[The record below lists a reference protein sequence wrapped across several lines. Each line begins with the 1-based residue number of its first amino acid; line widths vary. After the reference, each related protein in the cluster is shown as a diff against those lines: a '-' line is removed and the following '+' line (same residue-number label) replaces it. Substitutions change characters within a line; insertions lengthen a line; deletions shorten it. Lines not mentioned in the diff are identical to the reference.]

1 MATLGEF
8 ARRIR
13 ERGRQVEEGVN
24 EIVKKTAIVADREV
38 VLSTPVDTGRARSNW
53 LLSLGG
59 PSTSE
64 IEAYAQGKGGSSG
77 AANANAAMA
86 QAQAAVRGRR
96 PEQDVY
102 ISNNLP
108 YIGRLNDGW
117 SAQAPAGFVQAA
129 VQRAAAAIRNMRVF
143 RRGD

>member
-1 MATLGEF
+1 MATLGVF

-77 AANANAAMA
+77 TANANAAMA
-86 QAQAAVRGRR
+86 QAQAAVQARR

-102 ISNNLP
+102 ISNNVP

>member
-1 MATLGEF
+1 MATLGVF

-13 ERGRQVEEGVN
+13 KRGRQVEEGVN
-24 EIVKKTAIVADREV
+24 EIVKKTAIVADREL

-102 ISNNLP
+102 ISNNVP

>member
-64 IEAYAQGKGGSSG
+64 IEAYAKGKGGSSG

-86 QAQAAVRGRR
+86 QAQSAVRGRR